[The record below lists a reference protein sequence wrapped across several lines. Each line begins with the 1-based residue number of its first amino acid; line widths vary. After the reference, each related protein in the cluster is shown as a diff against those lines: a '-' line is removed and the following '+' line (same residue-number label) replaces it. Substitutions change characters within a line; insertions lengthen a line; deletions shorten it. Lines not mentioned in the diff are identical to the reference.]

1 MKKITYRQV
10 HIVPRKGESLSQEE
24 IRIRIEECSRLLS
37 FFGNLLP
44 FKKTRKSKTDNQ
56 TPAYDR

>member
-10 HIVPRKGESLSQEE
+10 NIVPGKGKTLSQEE

-37 FFGNLLP
+37 FFSNLLP
-44 FKKTRKSKTDNQ
+44 FKKAKRSKVSKRTQ
-56 TPAYDR
+56 AYEQ